1 MQFWVSQ
8 EMKIY
13 IVACVLFCS
22 LSALGKEKAMEL
34 CETDKANLVEPK
46 ILHKSLV
53 KANSWAVKI
62 YGSSCVTCAQIY
74 NIDKDSFTLHIT
86 SPGDEDMIINTSAT
100 MEFNLKNGKVQAK
113 AQYHSCYVR
122 YVKK

>member
-1 MQFWVSQ
+1 
-8 EMKIY
+8 MKMY
-13 IVACVLFCS
+13 IASCIIFYSVAAF
-22 LSALGKEKAMEL
+22 GEGKAMEL
-34 CETDKANLVEPK
+34 CGTENVNLVEPK
-46 ILHKSLV
+46 ILNKSLV

-62 YGSSCVTCAQIY
+62 YGASCVTCAQVY
-74 NIDKDSFTLHIT
+74 GIDKDSFTLHIT

-100 MEFNLKNGKVQAK
+100 MEFNLKTGKVQAK